1 MTRETYEAKLELL
14 CEDITEMAGLA
25 LDRYE
30 TGLEILE
37 TGDEQRAREV
47 IEGDHELN
55 QRYLDLESDCIELL
69 ALQQPVAGDLRFVA
83 SSFKILTDIERVGD
97 LATNLARYGS
107 ETGGGLD
114 IHATPIGE
122 TAGEMVE
129 EAMAA
134 YAADDAAA
142 ARAVAARDDALDE
155 RCRETTEAVIRDLMT
170 TRAWSPDEVG
180 QRLQRA
186 SRQLLT
192 VRDIERVGDHAV
204 NICARTLYMTEYDD
218 DLIY

>member
-1 MTRETYEAKLELL
+1 MTPKDYEAKLELL
-14 CEDITEMAGLA
+14 REDITDMAGLA

-30 TGLEILE
+30 TGLQVLE
-37 TGDEQRAREV
+37 TGDDQQARGV

-55 QRYLDLESDCIELL
+55 QRYLDIESDCIDLL
-69 ALQQPVAGDLRFVA
+69 ALHQPVANDLRFVA

-97 LATNLARYGS
+97 LATNLARYGQ
-107 ETGGGLD
+107 EANGGLGD
-114 IHATPIGE
+114 RGTPIGE

-129 EAMAA
+129 AAMVA
-134 YAADDAAA
+134 YADDDAEA
-142 ARAVAARDDALDE
+142 ARAIAARDDALDE
-155 RCRETTEAVIRDLMT
+155 RCRESKEAVIRDLMT
-170 TRAWSPDEVG
+170 APQRHDEAG

-186 SRQLLT
+186 SRELLT

-204 NICARTLYMTEYDD
+204 NICARTLYMVEYDD

>member
-1 MTRETYEAKLELL
+1 MTRKNYEAKLELL
-14 CEDITEMAGLA
+14 REDITDMAGLA

-30 TGLEILE
+30 TGLQVLE
-37 TGDEQRAREV
+37 TGDDQQARSV

-55 QRYLDLESDCIELL
+55 QQYLDIESDCIDLL
-69 ALQQPVAGDLRFVA
+69 ALHQPVANDLRFVA

-97 LATNLARYGS
+97 LATNLARYGQ
-107 ETGGGLD
+107 EANGGLGD
-114 IHATPIGE
+114 RGTPIGE

-134 YAADDAAA
+134 YAANDAEA
-142 ARAVAARDDALDE
+142 ARALAARDDALDE
-155 RCRETTEAVIRDLMT
+155 RCRERTEGVICDLMT
-170 TRAWSPDEVG
+170 ARARETDEVR

-186 SRQLLT
+186 SRELLT

-204 NICARTLYMTEYDD
+204 NICARTLYMVEYSD